1 MMTQTPEAH
10 DVQPYADEVFAGE
23 GAAVTR
29 LRLQVTR
36 ISPHFRT
43 ALVTGERGVGKESVA
58 REMHRLS
65 GLKSGSFRALE
76 IARFADSTEPVELNG
91 LLFLHGLERLEP
103 ALQDRLANRLKL
115 IQRETRIIFA
125 SECDL
130 RGMLAT
136 GRLRQ
141 NLSSRVGA
149 LEIRVTTLRD
159 RMEDFDLLAKA
170 MLQRS
175 HANGWLGDE
184 ALSTLARHTWP
195 GNLAE
200 LWTVMEHVSALRG
213 EIAPVDLPELRA
225 AETSDPGG
233 VRLEKVMQRHVF
245 EVLQRCS
252 GNKLRT
258 AELLGISRSTLYRM
272 LEAADY
278 ASPAHERSPATSPGI
293 SNE

>member
-1 MMTQTPEAH
+1 MTTQSSDAS
-10 DVQPYADEVFAGE
+10 DVQAYADEIFVGK
-23 GAAVTR
+23 GAAATR

-43 ALVTGERGVGKESVA
+43 ALITGERGVGKASVA

-65 GLKSGSFRALE
+65 GPKTGCFRALD
-76 IARFADSTEPVELNG
+76 IAHFAEGVEPVDLSG
-91 LLFLHGLERLEP
+91 LLFLHGLERLDP
-103 ALQDRLANRLKL
+103 ALQDHLARRLRL

-149 LEIRVTTLRD
+149 LEIRVATLRD
-159 RMEDFDLLAKA
+159 RMEDFELLTQSMMARVQA
-170 MLQRS
+170 P
-175 HANGWLGDE
+175 GWLSEE
-184 ALSTLARHTWP
+184 AMRALARHTWP
-195 GNLAE
+195 GNLGE
-200 LWTVMEHVSALRG
+200 LWSVVSQLSKQRG
-213 EIAPVDLPELRA
+213 EIVAAALPELRV
-225 AETSDPGG
+225 AEISDPGG

-245 EVLQRCS
+245 DVLQRCS
-252 GNKLRT
+252 GNKLRA

-272 LEAADY
+272 LEAAD
-278 ASPAHERSPATSPGI
+278 STTDT
-293 SNE
+293 